1 MLDDAL
7 LSDETRLLAADRDG
21 VLRAVATAGA
31 QVRATAQAAADVG
44 LERELAGLR
53 PRALVLLTRPGT
65 TESACRL
72 LAALLTPTAP
82 LPVIVTG
89 VAPPWLGPLDV
100 VVGTHRG
107 REGDPVE
114 ADVAESV
121 HRAVRRG
128 AHVVLGGPGEGPAA
142 AAGAGR
148 VLAVTPRLVLG
159 VPGEDLDGLDTATVL
174 ATGLAVAK
182 ALDLLDLDL
191 GSLADRL
198 DAEAE
203 RDGPRGEA
211 FVNPAKSLALR
222 LAERTPLLWGADPVA
237 GLLAGYGATV
247 LATHAGVVAQAT
259 SVAAASAQPALRA
272 RLQEGSG
279 EASIFADPF
288 DDPAP
293 AAPPP
298 RLVLLA
304 VREDLAVRRLVSDVG
319 ARHPGAD
326 VLEIDDVD
334 LAGEGAV
341 PDALRAAVL
350 ATRLDFTAV
359 YLGLALGARVPGPDV
374 WTSTT

>member
-7 LSDETRLLAADRDG
+7 LSDEPRLLAADHDG

-31 QVRATAQAAADVG
+31 QVRATWAAARDAGVPD
-44 LERELAGLR
+44 ELAGLR
-53 PRALVLLTRPGT
+53 PRALILLTRPGT

-100 VVGTHRG
+100 VVATHRG

-148 VLAVTPRLVLG
+148 ALAVVPRMTLG
-159 VPGEDLDGLDTATVL
+159 VRGEDLDGLDTATVL
-174 ATGLAVAK
+174 ATGLAVAR
-182 ALDLLDLDL
+182 ALELLDLDL
-191 GSLADRL
+191 DVLADRL

-237 GLLAGYGATV
+237 ALLAGYGATV

-259 SVAAASAQPALRA
+259 SVAAATTQPALRA
-272 RLQEGSG
+272 RLQETSG

-288 DDPAP
+288 DDPSP

-304 VREDLAVRRLVSDVG
+304 AREDLAVRRLVADVG

-334 LAGEGAV
+334 LTGEGPVA
-341 PDALRAAVL
+341 DALRAAVL

-359 YLGLALGARVPGPDV
+359 YLGLALGARVPGV
-374 WTSTT
+374 HTG

>member
-1 MLDDAL
+1 VSAVLDDAL
-7 LSDETRLLAADRDG
+7 LSDEPRLLAADREG
-21 VLRAVATAGA
+21 TLRAVATAGA
-31 QVRATAQAAADVG
+31 QVRTTWAAAQDAGVPG
-44 LERELAGLR
+44 DLAGLR

-72 LAALLTPTAP
+72 LASLLTPSAP
-82 LPVIVTG
+82 LPVIVTD

-100 VVGTHRG
+100 VVASHRG

-128 AHVVLGGPGEGPAA
+128 SHVVLAGPAEGPAA

-148 VLAVTPRLVLG
+148 ALPVVPRMALG
-159 VPGEDLDGLDTATVL
+159 VSGVDLDGLDTATVL
-174 ATGLAVAK
+174 ATGLVVARS
-182 ALDLLDLDL
+182 LDLLDLDPDA
-191 GSLADRL
+191 LADRL

-247 LATHAGVVAQAT
+247 LATHAGVVAQAAT
-259 SVAAASAQPALRA
+259 TAAAAAQPALLA
-272 RLQEGSG
+272 RLQETAG

-304 VREDLAVRRLVSDVG
+304 VREDLAVRRLVADVG

-334 LAGEGAV
+334 LTGEGPVA
-341 PDALRAAVL
+341 DALRAAVL

-359 YLGLALGARVPGPDV
+359 YLGLALGARVPGV
-374 WTSTT
+374 RTG

>member
-7 LSDETRLLAADRDG
+7 LSDESRLIAADHDG
-21 VLRAVATAGA
+21 ILRAVATAGA
-31 QVRATAQAAADVG
+31 QVRATAEAAREAGVH
-44 LERELAGLR
+44 RELAGLR

-72 LAALLTPTAP
+72 MAALLTPTAP
-82 LPVIVTG
+82 LPVIVSG

-100 VVGTHRG
+100 VVATHRG

-128 AHVVLGGPGEGPAA
+128 AHVVLTGPGEGPAA

-148 VLAVTPRLVLG
+148 ALAVTPRMTVG

-174 ATGLAVAK
+174 ATGLAVAG
-182 ALDLLDLDL
+182 ALELLDLDL
-191 GSLADRL
+191 DDLADRL

-259 SVAAASAQPALRA
+259 TAAAAGAQPALRA
-272 RLQEGSG
+272 RLVESSG

-304 VREDLAVRRLVSDVG
+304 VREDLTTRRLVSDVG

-326 VLEIDDVD
+326 VLEIDDVE
-334 LAGEGAV
+334 LAGEGPS

-359 YLGLALGARVPGPDV
+359 YLGLALGARAPGV
-374 WTSTT
+374 RTA

>member
-7 LSDETRLLAADRDG
+7 LSDEPRLLAADHDG

-31 QVRATAQAAADVG
+31 QVRATWAAARDVG
-44 LERELAGLR
+44 VPDELAGLR
-53 PRALVLLTRPGT
+53 PRALILLTRPGT

-100 VVGTHRG
+100 VVATHRG

-128 AHVVLGGPGEGPAA
+128 AHVVLAGPGEGPAA

-148 VLAVTPRLVLG
+148 ALAVVPRMTLG

-174 ATGLAVAK
+174 ATGLAVARS
-182 ALDLLDLDL
+182 LELLDLDL
-191 GSLADRL
+191 DVLADRL

-237 GLLAGYGATV
+237 ALLAGYGATV

-259 SVAAASAQPALRA
+259 SVAAATTQPALRA
-272 RLQEGSG
+272 RLQETSG

-288 DDPAP
+288 DDPSP

-304 VREDLAVRRLVSDVG
+304 AREDLAVRRLVADVG

-334 LAGEGAV
+334 LAGEGPVA
-341 PDALRAAVL
+341 DALRAAVL

-359 YLGLALGARVPGPDV
+359 YLGLALGARVPGV
-374 WTSTT
+374 HTG

>member
-7 LSDETRLLAADRDG
+7 LSDEQRLLAADRDG
-21 VLRAVATAGA
+21 ALRAVATAGA
-31 QVRATAQAAADVG
+31 QVRTTAQATGEAGVA
-44 LERELAGLR
+44 EELSGLR

-82 LPVIVTG
+82 LPVIVSG

-100 VVGTHRG
+100 VVATHRG

-128 AHVVLGGPGEGPAA
+128 AHVVLTGPAEGPAA

-148 VLAVTPRLVLG
+148 VLAVTPRTTFG

-174 ATGLAVAK
+174 TTGLAVAR
-182 ALDLLDLDL
+182 ALDLLDLGLDV
-191 GSLADRL
+191 LADRL

-222 LAERTPLLWGADPVA
+222 MAERTPLLWGADPVA

-259 SVAAASAQPALRA
+259 TVAAAGAQPALRA
-272 RLQEGSG
+272 RLQESTGA
-279 EASIFADPF
+279 ASIFADPF
-288 DDPAP
+288 EDPGP

-319 ARHPGAD
+319 GRHPGAD

-334 LAGEGAV
+334 LAGEGPVA
-341 PDALRAAVL
+341 DALRAAVL

-359 YLGLALGARVPGPDV
+359 YLGLALGARVPGIR
-374 WTSTT
+374 TA

>member
-7 LSDETRLLAADRDG
+7 LSDEPRLLAADHDG

-31 QVRATAQAAADVG
+31 QVRATWAAARDVG
-44 LERELAGLR
+44 VPDELAGLR
-53 PRALVLLTRPGT
+53 PRALILLTRPGT

-100 VVGTHRG
+100 VVATHRG

-128 AHVVLGGPGEGPAA
+128 AHVVLAGPAEGPAA

-148 VLAVTPRLVLG
+148 ALAVVPRMTLG

-174 ATGLAVAK
+174 ATGLAVARS
-182 ALDLLDLDL
+182 LDLLDLDL
-191 GSLADRL
+191 DVLADRL

-237 GLLAGYGATV
+237 ALLAGYGATV

-259 SVAAASAQPALRA
+259 SVAAATTQPALRA
-272 RLQEGSG
+272 RLQETSG

-288 DDPAP
+288 DDPSAGGP
-293 AAPPP
+293 AAAAGAARRP
-298 RLVLLA
+298 RGPRGA
-304 VREDLAVRRLVSDVG
+304 AAGRRRRCPSSGGRRAGD
-319 ARHPGAD
+319 RRRRPG
-326 VLEIDDVD
+326 
-334 LAGEGAV
+334 
-341 PDALRAAVL
+341 R
-350 ATRLDFTAV
+350 
-359 YLGLALGARVPGPDV
+359 
-374 WTSTT
+374 

>member
-31 QVRATAQAAADVG
+31 QVRTTAQATVEAGVPAD
-44 LERELAGLR
+44 LDGLR

-82 LPVIVTG
+82 LPVIVTS

-100 VVGTHRG
+100 VVATHRG

-128 AHVVLGGPGEGPAA
+128 AHVVLTGPEEGPAA

-148 VLAVTPRLVLG
+148 ALAVTPRMTLG
-159 VPGEDLDGLDTATVL
+159 VPGEDADGLDTATVL
-174 ATGLAVAK
+174 ATGLAVARG
-182 ALDLLDLDL
+182 LDLLDLDL
-191 GSLADRL
+191 DALADRL

-259 SVAAASAQPALRA
+259 TVAAAGAQPALLA
-272 RLQEGSG
+272 RLQESSG

-293 AAPPP
+293 AAPP
-298 RLVLLA
+298 RLVVLA

-334 LAGEGAV
+334 LTGEGPV

-359 YLGLALGARVPGPDV
+359 YLGLALGAREPGV
-374 WTSTT
+374 RTA